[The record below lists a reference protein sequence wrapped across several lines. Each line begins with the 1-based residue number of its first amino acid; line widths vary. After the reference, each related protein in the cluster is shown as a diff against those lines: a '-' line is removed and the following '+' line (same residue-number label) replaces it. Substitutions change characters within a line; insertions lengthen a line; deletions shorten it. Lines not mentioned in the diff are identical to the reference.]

1 MWVLVD
7 ADEGFTV
14 DNAATEVFGRGP
26 HQAPDVDGNVRIVD
40 GPGLAA
46 ADLRPGDLVRCRI
59 DDSDGIDLVATA
71 LHLAVAEETAAVS
84 TVTKATIEP
93 GLEVATR

>member
-7 ADEGFTV
+7 ADEG
-14 DNAATEVFGRGP
+14 DGTEVFGRGP
-26 HQAPDVDGNVRIVD
+26 HQAPDVDGNVRIV
-40 GPGLAA
+40 GSAALPA

-59 DDSDGIDLVATA
+59 NGSDGIDLVATA
-71 LHLAVAEETAAVS
+71 LGLAA
-84 TVTKATIEP
+84 TVTTATTETTATTTATTKP